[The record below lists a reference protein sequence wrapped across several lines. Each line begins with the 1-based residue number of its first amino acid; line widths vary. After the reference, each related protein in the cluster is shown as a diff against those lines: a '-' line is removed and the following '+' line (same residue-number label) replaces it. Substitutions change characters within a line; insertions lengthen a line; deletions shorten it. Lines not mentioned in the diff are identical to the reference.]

1 MTIASPCVK
10 ICLLDAERRYCTG
23 CYRTV
28 QEIAGWARMS
38 DAEREQVL
46 GLLPDR
52 QSRLTAA

>member
-46 GLLPDR
+46 TLLPER
-52 QSRLTAA
+52 QNRLTAA

>member
-1 MTIASPCVK
+1 MRSRITIRLNS
-10 ICLLDAERRYCTG
+10 G
-23 CYRTV
+23 